1 MSSGHVHRP
10 GDPSFVPPSG
20 IEGREAVLDAE
31 GLDRG
36 VGFIGLLWASET
48 SIIGSGWLFGALGA
62 AVLAGPSAILGWV
75 LGSVIILVLALVHAE
90 LGGLFPVTGGTS
102 RFPHYAFGS
111 FAGATFGWA
120 SYLQAASVAPIE
132 VLAAIQY
139 LSTAHWARH
148 FFHAT
153 ASAGA
158 AGGTLH
164 GWGYLAAAILL
175 LFFVVVNLF
184 GIRYFA
190 RINNL
195 ITTWKVAIP
204 VVTILILLI
213 GHFHSSN
220 FGHAAGGFFTS
231 KDAFKNILLTLPAG
245 IIFSLL
251 GFEQAVQLGG
261 ESANPGRDLPRAV
274 ILSIVIGA
282 IVYILLQIAFIG
294 AMKPSVLHANG
305 GWLGLAT
312 STSPTAMKLAAGPF
326 FTLVS
331 IAGISWLATVLRI
344 DAVISPSGTGL
355 MYETASARLSF
366 GLSKN
371 GFVPT
376 AFESTSRSKVPVFG
390 VIIATLV
397 GVLFLLPFPSWAK
410 LVGIVTS
417 ASVFM
422 YAGAP
427 VALGAMRLQK
437 PDLARTY
444 RLPVAGFLAPAA
456 FAGANLVILFSG
468 WQVDSTLL
476 VAILLGYALIYA
488 SYAFKMNPNA
498 PAMDWQAAPWI
509 ITWIIGMLVIA
520 YISSFG
526 PGGII
531 GGIGFFKHILW
542 EGGTDPLSL
551 GPNGSVYDSIVLS
564 VAFSLI
570 IYYWALASRLPTA
583 KVDEYVAEVY
593 PPSTAG
599 H

>member
-1 MSSGHVHRP
+1 MAVSSPAPVA
-10 GDPSFVPPSG
+10 
-20 IEGREAVLDAE
+20 ELDAE
-31 GLDRG
+31 GLERG
-36 VGFIGLLWASET
+36 VSFIGLLWASET
-48 SIIGSGWLFGALGA
+48 SIIGSGWLFGAFT
-62 AVLAGPSAILGWV
+62 AVVIAGPSAILGWV

-90 LGGLFPVTGGTS
+90 LGGLFPVSGGTS

-132 VLAAIQY
+132 VLAAIEY
-139 LSTAHWARH
+139 LSTSHWARN
-148 FFHAT
+148 FFHSSLA
-153 ASAGA
+153 AGA

-175 LFFVVVNLF
+175 LLFVIINIL

-190 RINNL
+190 MINNAV
-195 ITTWKVAIP
+195 TTWKVAIP
-204 VVTILILLI
+204 VVTVLILLI

-231 KDAFKNILLTLPAG
+231 HNAIKNILLTLPAG

-261 ESANPGRDLPRAV
+261 ESVNPARDLPRAV
-274 ILSIVIGA
+274 ILSIIIGA
-282 IVYILLQIAFIG
+282 ALYILIQVAFIG
-294 AMKPSVLHANG
+294 SLNPSVLAANG
-305 GWLGLAT
+305 GWVALGT
-312 STSPTAMKLAAGPF
+312 SKSAIAGKIAAGPF
-326 FTLVS
+326 FTVVS

-344 DAVISPSGTGL
+344 DAVVSPGGTGL

-376 AFESTSRSKVPVFG
+376 AFESVSGSKVPVFG
-390 VIIATLV
+390 VVIATLI

-427 VALGAMRLQK
+427 VALGALRRQK
-437 PDLARTY
+437 PDLARSY
-444 RLPVAGFLAPAA
+444 RLPAAEILAPLA
-456 FAGANLVILFSG
+456 FAGAGWVILFSG
-468 WQVDSTLL
+468 WQTYSTLV
-476 VAILLGYALIYA
+476 VALLLGYALIA
-488 SYAFKMNPNA
+488 VSYALKLNPRA

-509 ITWIIGMLVIA
+509 ITWIVGMGVITYLSA
-520 YISSFG
+520 FG

-531 GGIGFFKHILW
+531 GGIGPFKHVLDQ
-542 EGGTDPLSL
+542 GGTDDIGLWGGIIAS
-551 GPNGSVYDSIVLS
+551 GV
-564 VAFSLI
+564 FSLI
-570 IYYWALASRLPTA
+570 IYFWALATRLPDE
-583 KVDEYVAEVY
+583 KVDEYVREVY
-593 PPSTAG
+593 PPPVAE
-599 H
+599 

>member
-1 MSSGHVHRP
+1 MTSGHVHHP
-10 GDPSFVPPSG
+10 GDPSFVPPAA

-36 VGFIGLLWASET
+36 VGFLGLLWASET

-62 AVLAGPSAILGWV
+62 ALIAGPSAILGWV

-132 VLAAIQY
+132 VLAAVQY

-153 ASAGA
+153 AAAGA

-164 GWGYLAAAILL
+164 GAGYLAAAILL
-175 LFFVVVNLF
+175 LLFVIINLF

-190 RINNL
+190 RINNA
-195 ITTWKVAIP
+195 ITTWKVAVP
-204 VVTILILLI
+204 VVTVLILLI
-213 GHFHSSN
+213 GHFHGSN

-231 KDAFKNILLTLPAG
+231 KDPFKNILLTLPAG

-251 GFEQAVQLGG
+251 GFEQAVQIGG

-274 ILSIVIGA
+274 ILSILIGA
-282 IVYILLQIAFIG
+282 ILYILIEVAFIG
-294 AMKPSVLHANG
+294 ALKPSVLHGNG

-312 STSPTAMKLAAGPF
+312 STSPTAVKLAAGPF

-331 IAGISWLATVLRI
+331 IAGISWLATVLRV
-344 DAVISPSGTGL
+344 DAVISPGGTGL
-355 MYETASARLSF
+355 MYETSSARLSF

-376 AFESTSRSKVPVFG
+376 AFESVNRAKVPVFG

-427 VALGAMRLQK
+427 VSLGAMRKQK
-437 PDLARTY
+437 PELPRTY
-444 RLPVAGFLAPAA
+444 RLPAAGVLAPLA
-456 FAGANLVILFSG
+456 FCGAGWVILFSG
-468 WQVDSTLL
+468 WQTYSTLV
-476 VAILLGYALIYA
+476 VALLLGYLLFWI
-488 SYAFKMNPNA
+488 SYQLKLNPNA
-498 PAMDWQAAPWI
+498 PAMDWNSAPWI
-509 ITWIIGMLVIA
+509 VTWIIGMGVIA

-531 GGIGFFKHILW
+531 GAIGFFKHIGW

-551 GPNGSVYDSIVLS
+551 GPNGSVYDTIVLS
-564 VAFSLI
+564 GLFNLG
-570 IYYWALASRLPTA
+570 IYYWAVATCLPGA
-583 KVDEYVAEVY
+583 KIDEYVAEVY
-593 PPSTAG
+593 PPETGG

>member
-1 MSSGHVHRP
+1 M
-10 GDPSFVPPSG
+10 
-20 IEGREAVLDAE
+20 AVTSQPERTAALDSE

-36 VGFIGLLWASET
+36 VGFLGLLWASET
-48 SIIGSGWLFGALGA
+48 SIIGSGWLFGAFGA
-62 AVLAGPSAILGWV
+62 AVIAGPSAILGWV

-90 LGGLFPVTGGTS
+90 LGGLFPVSGGTS

-139 LSTAHWARH
+139 LSTSHWARH
-148 FFHAT
+148 FFHVNPA
-153 ASAGA
+153 AGA

-164 GWGYLAAAILL
+164 GFGYLAAAIMLL
-175 LFFVVVNLF
+175 LFVIINLV
-184 GIRYFA
+184 GIRFFA
-190 RINNL
+190 RINNA
-195 ITTWKVAIP
+195 ITTWKVAVP
-204 VVTILILLI
+204 VVTVLILLL
-213 GHFHSSN
+213 GHFHGSN

-231 KDAFKNILLTLPAG
+231 HNAIKNILLTLPAG

-282 IVYILLQIAFIG
+282 ALYILIQVAFIG
-294 AMKPSVLHANG
+294 SLKPSVLAANG
-305 GWLGLAT
+305 GWLGLGA
-312 STSPTAMKLAAGPF
+312 SKSAVAGKLAAGPF

-344 DAVISPSGTGL
+344 DAVISPGGTGL
-355 MYETASARLSF
+355 MYETASARLSY

-376 AFESTSRSKVPVFG
+376 AFESVSAARVPVFG
-390 VIIATLV
+390 VIVATLV

-427 VALGAMRLQK
+427 VALGALRKQK
-437 PDLARTY
+437 PDLARSY
-444 RLPVAGFLAPAA
+444 RLPVAGILAPLA
-456 FAGANLVILFSG
+456 FAGAGWVILFSG
-468 WQVDSTLL
+468 WQTYSTLV
-476 VAILLGYALIYA
+476 VALLLGYALIA
-488 SYAFKMNPNA
+488 VSYALKLNPRA

-509 ITWIIGMLVIA
+509 IGWIIGMGL
-520 YISSFG
+520 ISYLSAFG
-526 PGGII
+526 AGGII
-531 GGIGFFKHILW
+531 GGIGFFKHVLDQ
-542 EGGTDPLSL
+542 GGTDDIGLWGGIIAS
-551 GPNGSVYDSIVLS
+551 G
-564 VAFSLI
+564 AFSLI
-570 IYYWALASRLPTA
+570 IYYWAVATRLPDH

-593 PPSTAG
+593 PPPVAE
-599 H
+599 

>member
-1 MSSGHVHRP
+1 MAVSSPAPVA
-10 GDPSFVPPSG
+10 
-20 IEGREAVLDAE
+20 ELDAE
-31 GLDRG
+31 GLERG
-36 VGFIGLLWASET
+36 VSFIGLLWASET
-48 SIIGSGWLFGALGA
+48 SIIGSGWLFGAFT
-62 AVLAGPSAILGWV
+62 AVVIAGPSAILGWV

-90 LGGLFPVTGGTS
+90 LGGLFPVSGGTS
-102 RFPHYAFGS
+102 RLPHYAFGS

-132 VLAAIQY
+132 VLAAIEY
-139 LSTAHWARH
+139 LSTSHWARN
-148 FFHAT
+148 FFHSSLA
-153 ASAGA
+153 AGA

-175 LFFVVVNLF
+175 LLFVIINIL

-190 RINNL
+190 MINNAV
-195 ITTWKVAIP
+195 TTWKVAIP
-204 VVTILILLI
+204 VVTVLILLI

-231 KDAFKNILLTLPAG
+231 HNAIKNILLTLPAG

-261 ESANPGRDLPRAV
+261 ESVNPARDLPRAV
-274 ILSIVIGA
+274 ILSIIIGA
-282 IVYILLQIAFIG
+282 ALYILIQVAFIG
-294 AMKPSVLHANG
+294 SLNPSVLAANG
-305 GWLGLAT
+305 GWVALGT
-312 STSPTAMKLAAGPF
+312 SKSAIAGKIAAGPF
-326 FTLVS
+326 FTVVS

-344 DAVISPSGTGL
+344 DAVVSPGGTGL

-376 AFESTSRSKVPVFG
+376 AFESVSGSKVPVFG
-390 VIIATLV
+390 VVIATLI

-427 VALGAMRLQK
+427 VALGALRRQK
-437 PDLARTY
+437 PDLARSY
-444 RLPVAGFLAPAA
+444 RLPAAEILAPLA
-456 FAGANLVILFSG
+456 FAGAGWVILFSG
-468 WQVDSTLL
+468 WQTYSTLV
-476 VAILLGYALIYA
+476 VALLLGYALIA
-488 SYAFKMNPNA
+488 VSYALKLNPRA

-509 ITWIIGMLVIA
+509 ITWIVGMGVITYLSA
-520 YISSFG
+520 FG

-531 GGIGFFKHILW
+531 GGIGPFKHVLDQ
-542 EGGTDPLSL
+542 GGTDDIGLWGGIIAS
-551 GPNGSVYDSIVLS
+551 GV
-564 VAFSLI
+564 FSLI
-570 IYYWALASRLPTA
+570 IYFWALATRLPDE
-583 KVDEYVAEVY
+583 KVDEYVREVY
-593 PPSTAG
+593 PPPVAE
-599 H
+599 

>member
-1 MSSGHVHRP
+1 MATTSHGYGP
-10 GDPSFVPPSG
+10 DTG
-20 IEGREAVLDAE
+20 AALDAD

-36 VGFIGLLWASET
+36 LGFLGLLWASET

-62 AVLAGPSAILGWV
+62 AVIAGPSAILGWV

-90 LGGLFPVTGGTS
+90 LGGLFPVSGGTS

-132 VLAAIQY
+132 VLAAVEY
-139 LSTAHWARH
+139 LSSSHWARN
-148 FFHAT
+148 FFHTT
-153 ASAGA
+153 AAAGG

-164 GWGYLAAAILL
+164 GLGYLAAAVL
-175 LFFVVVNLF
+175 LFLFVIINLF

-195 ITTWKVAIP
+195 ITSWKVAVP
-204 VVTILILLI
+204 VVTVLILLI
-213 GHFHSSN
+213 GHFHGSN
-220 FGHAAGGFFTS
+220 FGHAAGGFFT
-231 KDAFKNILLTLPAG
+231 KHDAIKNILLTLPAG

-261 ESANPGRDLPRAV
+261 ESANPARDLPRAV

-282 IVYILLQIAFIG
+282 ALYILIQVAFIG
-294 AMKPSVLHANG
+294 VFSPSILHANG
-305 GWLGLAT
+305 GWTGLAT
-312 STSPTAMKLAAGPF
+312 STSPIVGKITEAPF
-326 FTLVS
+326 YTVVS
-331 IAGISWLATVLRI
+331 IAGVSWLATVLRV

-376 AFESTSRSKVPVFG
+376 AFESTNATRVPVFG
-390 VIIATLV
+390 VIIATFV

-410 LVGIVTS
+410 LVNIVTS

-427 VALGAMRLQK
+427 LALGALRQQK
-437 PDLARTY
+437 PNLPRSY
-444 RLPVAGFLAPAA
+444 RLPAASILAPFA
-456 FAGANLVILFSG
+456 FAGAGWVILFAG
-468 WQVDSTLL
+468 WQTYSTLV
-476 VAILLGYALIYA
+476 VALLLGYALIWA
-488 SYAFKMNPNA
+488 SYAGKLNPRA

-509 ITWIIGMLVIA
+509 ITWIVGMGVIS
-520 YISSFG
+520 YLSDFG
-526 PGGII
+526 AGGII
-531 GGIGFFKHILW
+531 GGIGFFKTWLDQ
-542 EGGTDPLSL
+542 GGTDDIGLWGGIIAS
-551 GPNGSVYDSIVLS
+551 GV
-564 VAFSLI
+564 FSLI
-570 IYYWALASRLPTA
+570 IYYWAIMARLPDS
-583 KVDEYVAEVY
+583 KVDEYVRDVY
-593 PPSTAG
+593 PPPVEG

>member
-1 MSSGHVHRP
+1 MASTTQGHGPDV
-10 GDPSFVPPSG
+10 
-20 IEGREAVLDAE
+20 ATALDAD

-36 VGFIGLLWASET
+36 VGFLGLLWASET

-62 AVLAGPSAILGWV
+62 AVIAGPSAILGWV

-90 LGGLFPVTGGTS
+90 LGGLFPVSGGTS

-132 VLAAIQY
+132 VLAAIEY
-139 LSTAHWARH
+139 LSSSHWARN
-148 FFHAT
+148 FFHT
-153 ASAGA
+153 SAAAGG

-164 GWGYLAAAILL
+164 GVGYLAAAVLLL
-175 LFFVVVNLF
+175 LFVIINLF

-195 ITTWKVAIP
+195 ITSWKIAVP
-204 VVTILILLI
+204 VVTVLILLI
-213 GHFHSSN
+213 GHFHGSN
-220 FGHAAGGFFTS
+220 LGHAGGGFFT
-231 KDAFKNILLTLPAG
+231 KHNAIKNILLTLPAG

-261 ESANPGRDLPRAV
+261 ESKNPGRDLPRAV

-282 IVYILLQIAFIG
+282 ALYILIQIAFLG
-294 AMKPSVLHANG
+294 AMKPSILASTG
-305 GWLGLAT
+305 GWTGFAT
-312 STSPTAMKLAAGPF
+312 STSSVVGKISAAPF
-326 FTLVS
+326 YTVVS
-331 IAGISWLATVLRI
+331 IAGVSWLATVLRV

-371 GFVPT
+371 GYIPT
-376 AFESTSRSKVPVFG
+376 VFETTNGSRVPVFG
-390 VIIATLV
+390 VVIATLV

-410 LVGIVTS
+410 LVNIVTS

-427 VALGAMRLQK
+427 LALGALRKQK
-437 PDLARTY
+437 PGLPRTY
-444 RLPVAGFLAPAA
+444 RLPAAAILSPFA
-456 FAGANLVILFSG
+456 FAGAGWIILFAG
-468 WQVDSTLL
+468 WQTYSTLV
-476 VAILLGYALIYA
+476 VALLLGYLLIYA
-488 SYAFKMNPNA
+488 SYALKLNPRA

-509 ITWIIGMLVIA
+509 IAWIVGAGI
-520 YISSFG
+520 ISYLSDFG

-531 GGIGFFKHILW
+531 GGIGFFKHWLDQ
-542 EGGTDPLSL
+542 GGTDDIGLW
-551 GPNGSVYDSIVLS
+551 GGII
-564 VAFSLI
+564 AQGIFSLI
-570 IYYWALASRLPTA
+570 IYYWAIYSRLPES
-583 KVDEYVAEVY
+583 KVDAYVADVY
-593 PPSTAG
+593 PPPLEG

>member
-1 MSSGHVHRP
+1 
-10 GDPSFVPPSG
+10 
-20 IEGREAVLDAE
+20 
-31 GLDRG
+31 
-36 VGFIGLLWASET
+36 VGFLGLLWASET

-62 AVLAGPSAILGWV
+62 AVLAGPSAIIGWV

-90 LGGLFPVTGGTS
+90 LGGLFPVSGGTS

-139 LSTAHWARH
+139 LSTAHWARN
-148 FFHAT
+148 FFHVNA
-153 ASAGA
+153 AAGG

-175 LFFVVVNLF
+175 VIFVIVNIV

-190 RINNL
+190 KINNA

-213 GHFHSSN
+213 GHFHGSN
-220 FGHAAGGFFTS
+220 FGHAGGGFFTS
-231 KDAFKNILLTLPAG
+231 HDAVKNILLTLPAG

-274 ILSIVIGA
+274 VLSMLIGA
-282 IVYILLQIAFIG
+282 AVYILLQIAFIG
-294 AMKPSVLHANG
+294 AMKPSVLAANH
-305 GWLGLAT
+305 GWLGLGT
-312 STSPTAMKLAAGPF
+312 SSSTDAKNLAAGPF

-344 DAVISPSGTGL
+344 DAVVSPGGTGL
-355 MYETASARLSF
+355 MYETSSARLSF
-366 GLSKN
+366 GMSKN

-376 AFESTSRSKVPVFG
+376 AFESVNASRVPVFG

-427 VALGAMRLQK
+427 VALGALRKQK
-437 PDLARTY
+437 PELPRTY
-444 RLPVAGFLAPAA
+444 RLPAAGILAPLA
-456 FAGANLVILFSG
+456 FIGADWVILFSG
-468 WQVDSTLL
+468 WQTYTTLV
-476 VAILLGYALIYA
+476 VALLIGYALIWL
-488 SYAFKMNPNA
+488 SYLFKLNPKA
-498 PAMDWQAAPWI
+498 PKLDWEAAPWI
-509 ITWIIGMLVIA
+509 IGWIIGMGIVI
-520 YISSFG
+520 YLGDFG
-526 PGGII
+526 AGGII
-531 GGIGFFKHILW
+531 GGIGPFKNVLAQ
-542 EGGTDPLSL
+542 GGTDDIGLIGCIAASA
-551 GPNGSVYDSIVLS
+551 GV
-564 VAFSLI
+564 SLI
-570 IYYWALASRLPTA
+570 VYYWAIATALPSH
-583 KVDEYVAEVY
+583 KVDEYVRDVY
-593 PPSTAG
+593 PPPVAE
-599 H
+599 

>member
-1 MSSGHVHRP
+1 MADVVTP
-10 GDPSFVPPSG
+10 AAETPSLAL
-20 IEGREAVLDAE
+20 EAE

-62 AVLAGPSAILGWV
+62 ATLAGPAAIIGWV
-75 LGSVIILVLALVHAE
+75 LGSIVIMFLALVHAE
-90 LGGLFPVTGGTS
+90 LGGLFPVSGGTS

-132 VLAAIQY
+132 VLAAVQY

-148 FFHAT
+148 FFHVDPA
-153 ASAGA
+153 AGS

-164 GWGYLAAAILL
+164 GWGYLAAAILML
-175 LFFVVVNLF
+175 LFVIINMY
-184 GIRYFA
+184 GIRQFA
-190 RINNL
+190 RINNA

-213 GHFHSSN
+213 GHFHGSN
-220 FGHAAGGFFTS
+220 FGHAGGGFFPHHGAL
-231 KDAFKNILLTLPAG
+231 KAILLTLPAG

-282 IVYILLQIAFIG
+282 AIYLLIQIAFIG
-294 AMKPSVLHANG
+294 ALKPSVLHANG
-305 GWLGLAT
+305 GWLGLGASS
-312 STSPTAMKLAAGPF
+312 STEAKQLAAGPF

-344 DAVISPSGTGL
+344 DAVVSPGGTGL
-355 MYETASARLSF
+355 MYETASARLTY

-371 GFVPT
+371 GYVPT
-376 AFESTSRSKVPVFG
+376 AFERVNAAKVPVFG

-427 VALGAMRLQK
+427 VALGAMRRQK
-437 PDLARTY
+437 PDLPRTY
-444 RLPVAGFLAPAA
+444 RLPAAEILAPLA
-456 FAGANLVILFSG
+456 FAGAGWVILFSG
-468 WQVDSTLL
+468 WQTYSTLVL
-476 VAILLGYALIYA
+476 ALLLGYALIWL
-488 SYAFKMNPNA
+488 SYLFKLNPRA

-509 ITWIIGMLVIA
+509 IAWIIGMGVIS
-520 YISSFG
+520 YLSDFG

-531 GGIGFFKHILW
+531 GGIGFFKHVLDQ
-542 EGGTDPLSL
+542 GGTDAIGLWGGIIASGL
-551 GPNGSVYDSIVLS
+551 
-564 VAFSLI
+564 FSLI
-570 IYYWALASRLPTA
+570 IYFWAIATRLPEH
-583 KVDEYVAEVY
+583 KVDEYVRDVY
-593 PPSTAG
+593 PPPTAE
-599 H
+599 

>member
-1 MSSGHVHRP
+1 MP
-10 GDPSFVPPSG
+10 GDPSFAPPTG
-20 IEGREAVLDAE
+20 VEGRQAVLDAE

-62 AVLAGPSAILGWV
+62 ALIAGPSAILGWV

-90 LGGLFPVTGGTS
+90 LGGLFPVSGGTS

-132 VLAAIQY
+132 VLAAVQY

-148 FFHAT
+148 FFHVNPA
-153 ASAGA
+153 AGG

-164 GWGYLAAAILL
+164 GAGYLAAAILL
-175 LFFVVVNLF
+175 LLFVIINLF
-184 GIRYFA
+184 GIRFFA
-190 RINNL
+190 RINNA

-204 VVTILILLI
+204 VVTVLILLI
-213 GHFHSSN
+213 GHFHGSN
-220 FGHAAGGFFTS
+220 FGHAGGGFFTS
-231 KDAFKNILLTLPAG
+231 HDAIKNILLTLPAG

-282 IVYILLQIAFIG
+282 ILYILIQIAFIG
-294 AMKPSVLHANG
+294 AMPPSVLHANG
-305 GWLGLAT
+305 GWLGISA
-312 STSPTAMKLAAGPF
+312 SKSAVAAKLQAGPF
-326 FTLVS
+326 FTLAS

-344 DAVISPSGTGL
+344 DAVVSPGGTGL

-366 GLSKN
+366 GLSRN

-376 AFESTSRSKVPVFG
+376 AFERVSAAKVPVFG
-390 VIIATLV
+390 VIVATLV

-427 VALGAMRLQK
+427 LALGALRKQK

-444 RLPVAGFLAPAA
+444 RLPAAGILAPLA
-456 FAGANLVILFSG
+456 FAGAGWVILFSG
-468 WQVDSTLL
+468 WQTYSTLV
-476 VAILLGYALIYA
+476 VALLLGYLLFWV
-488 SYAFKMNPNA
+488 SYALKLNPKA

-509 ITWIIGMLVIA
+509 IVWIIGMGVIA
-520 YISSFG
+520 YLSDFG

-531 GGIGFFKHILW
+531 GGIGFFKHWLDQ
-542 EGGTDPLSL
+542 GGTDDIGLWGGIIAS
-551 GPNGSVYDSIVLS
+551 GV
-564 VAFSLI
+564 FSLI
-570 IYYWALASRLPTA
+570 IYYWAISLRLPEA

-593 PPSTAG
+593 PPPVAE
-599 H
+599 

>member
-1 MSSGHVHRP
+1 MTSGHVHRP
-10 GDPSFVPPSG
+10 GDPGFVPPAG

-36 VGFIGLLWASET
+36 VSFIGLLWSSET

-62 AVLAGPSAILGWV
+62 ALIAGPSAILGWV
-75 LGSVIILVLALVHAE
+75 LGSVIILILALVHAE
-90 LGGLFPVTGGTS
+90 LGGLFPVSGGTS

-148 FFHAT
+148 FFHVNPA
-153 ASAGA
+153 AGA

-164 GWGYLAAAILL
+164 GFGYLAAAILL
-175 LFFVVVNLF
+175 VMFVLINMW

-190 RINNL
+190 RINNA

-204 VVTILILLI
+204 VVTVLILLI

-261 ESANPGRDLPRAV
+261 ESRNPERDLPRAV

-282 IVYILLQIAFIG
+282 ALYILIQLAFIG
-294 AMKPSVLHANG
+294 AMPPSVLKANG
-305 GWLGLAT
+305 GWLGLGA
-312 STSPTAMKLAAGPF
+312 STSPVAKNLAAGPF
-326 FTLVS
+326 FTLAS
-331 IAGISWLATVLRI
+331 IVGISWLATVLRI
-344 DAVISPSGTGL
+344 DAVVSPSGTGL

-366 GLSKN
+366 GLSRN

-376 AFESTSRSKVPVFG
+376 AFERLSAAKVPVFG

-427 VALGAMRLQK
+427 VSLGALRKQK
-437 PDLARTY
+437 PDLPRSY
-444 RLPVAGFLAPAA
+444 RLPWAGFMAPLA
-456 FAGANLVILFSG
+456 FAGAGWVILFSG
-468 WQVDSTLL
+468 WQVYSTLVIAL
-476 VAILLGYALIYA
+476 LLGYLLFWV
-488 SYAFKMNPNA
+488 SYAMKLNPNA
-498 PAMDWQAAPWI
+498 PAMDWGSAPWI
-509 ITWIIGMLVIA
+509 ITWIIGMGVIC

-531 GGIGFFKHILW
+531 GGIGFFKHIGW
-542 EGGTDPLSL
+542 EGGGDPLSL

-564 VAFSLI
+564 GIFSMI
-570 IYYWALASRLPTA
+570 IYYWAVATCLPVS
-583 KVDEYVAEVY
+583 KIDEYVAEVY
-593 PPSTAG
+593 PPPTAS

>member
-1 MSSGHVHRP
+1 MSVVDRKP
-10 GDPSFVPPSG
+10 GVPQA
-20 IEGREAVLDAE
+20 ELDAD

-48 SIIGSGWLFGALGA
+48 SIIGSGWLFGAFGA
-62 AVLAGPSAILGWV
+62 VVLAGPSAILGWV

-90 LGGLFPVTGGTS
+90 LGGLFPVSGGTS

-139 LSTAHWARH
+139 LSTSHWARN
-148 FFHAT
+148 FFHVNPA
-153 ASAGA
+153 AGA

-164 GWGYLAAAILL
+164 GFGYLAAAILL
-175 LFFVVVNLF
+175 LLFVIINLV
-184 GIRYFA
+184 GIRFFA
-190 RINNL
+190 RINNA
-195 ITTWKVAIP
+195 ITTWKVAVP
-204 VVTILILLI
+204 VATILILLI

-220 FGHAAGGFFTS
+220 FGHAGGGFFTS
-231 KDAFKNILLTLPAG
+231 HNAIKNILLTLPAG

-282 IVYILLQIAFIG
+282 ILYILIQIAFIG
-294 AMKPSVLHANG
+294 ALNPVVLHANG
-305 GWLGLAT
+305 GWLGLGT
-312 STSPTAMKLAAGPF
+312 STSPVAKQLAAGPF

-344 DAVISPSGTGL
+344 DAVVSPGGTGL
-355 MYETASARLSF
+355 MYETASARLSY

-376 AFESTSRSKVPVFG
+376 AFENVSASKVPVFG
-390 VIIATLV
+390 VSVATLV

-427 VALGAMRLQK
+427 VSLGALRKQK

-444 RLPVAGFLAPAA
+444 RLPAAGILAPLA
-456 FAGANLVILFSG
+456 FAGAGWVILFSG
-468 WQVDSTLL
+468 WQTYSTLV
-476 VAILLGYALIYA
+476 VALLLGYALIWV
-488 SYAFKMNPNA
+488 SYSLKLNPKA

-509 ITWIIGMLVIA
+509 IGWIIGMGVIA
-520 YISSFG
+520 YLSDFG

-531 GGIGFFKHILW
+531 GGIGIFNHVLDQ
-542 EGGTDPLSL
+542 GGTDDIGLWGGIIAS
-551 GPNGSVYDSIVLS
+551 GV
-564 VAFSLI
+564 FSLI
-570 IYYWALASRLPTA
+570 IYYWAISLRLPES

-593 PPSTAG
+593 PPPVAE
-599 H
+599 